1 VRVPPTDLPRR
12 PARRRGRVGLIVIAA
27 VVFVL
32 LISLR
37 GIAGFWTDYLWFREL
52 KQTGV
57 WRGVLGT
64 KIMLAVVF
72 SVVFFA
78 LLFVDLIIADRIA
91 PKFRPAGPEEEFVER
106 YREVVG
112 QRAGLV
118 RIVVALVLTVI
129 AGPAAQGQW
138 NNWLLFRN
146 GSNVKFG
153 TTDPLFHKD
162 VSFYMFKLPFY
173 KFLIDWAF
181 ATLII
186 IVVVTLV
193 AHYLNG
199 GIRLQSPLQRVTPQV
214 KAHLSV
220 LFAVLALLKAV
231 GYYLQRY
238 ELNFS
243 TRGTV
248 QGATYTD
255 VKAQLPALKLL
266 MAISLFAAIL
276 LIVNISR
283 RGWVLPVIAVG
294 LWAFLAVAVGAAY
307 PAFIQNVRVKPNEAD
322 KERTYIA
329 RNIKATRAAFNLDP
343 GGGPTKAIAV
353 NAFANDNKLTA
364 QALADNAPTIR
375 NVRLWDKA
383 NLKTSYQQL
392 QGFRSYYEFND
403 VDVDRYTLGTPADTT
418 QVWLSLRELLPSGVP
433 NSWVNRHLVFTHGY
447 GAVMSPANAVTSAGN
462 PDLVIHDLPPKSE
475 QGAPTIDQQAAA
487 IYYGEGLPGFSVVH
501 TDQAEL
507 DYPTGTKDVT
517 TTYQGKG
524 GVKMSSV
531 LRRAAFFLRFGD
543 YNLLVS
549 GSIKP
554 SSRILYIR
562 DIKDRVR
569 KLAPFLK
576 YDGDP
581 YPVVVG
587 GRIEWIQDAYT
598 TSNKYP
604 YSQSADGS
612 RALGDLASGGFNY
625 IRNSVKIVVDAY
637 DGTMKLYAWD
647 TSDPILRVYQKAF
660 PKLFTDANEMPAAL
674 RQHLRYPEDL
684 FKVQTNMYTR
694 YHMTDPTTFY
704 KQSDLW
710 DIAQDPGSGQVTA
723 TPTTLPSVAVP
734 GQVAGPSDR
743 LDPYYLLMRLPN
755 EQQESFLIL
764 QPFVPHSDNN
774 SRKNMTAFMIA
785 KSDPGDF
792 GRLEAFVMP
801 EDQQVIG
808 PAQVDGLINQDPN
821 FSPQISLLN
830 QSGSKVIQGNLLVI
844 PVNQSLL
851 YIRPY
856 FVEAANTPVPQLKK
870 VAVVYAGKV
879 AVANTLKDALNS
891 LFGGGAQTLEQAP
904 GSSTPTPPTTPGG
917 TISPQV
923 STLLDQ
929 ALQEFTLADQALKS
943 GDLAGYQSHTKKGED
958 LVQQAASASQSST
971 TSTTTPSATT
981 TTAKPTST

>member
-12 PARRRGRVGLIVIAA
+12 RPSRPRGRVGLVVLAA
-27 VVFVL
+27 IVFVL
-32 LISLR
+32 LISIR
-37 GIAGFWTDYLWFREL
+37 GIAGFWTDYLWFGEL
-52 KQTGV
+52 HQTGV

-64 KIMLAVVF
+64 KILLAVVF
-72 SVVFFA
+72 SAVFFVVLFA
-78 LLFVDLIIADRIA
+78 DLLIADRIA

-118 RIVVALVLTVI
+118 RVVVALVLTVI

-138 NNWLLFRN
+138 NNWIMFRN
-146 GSNVKFG
+146 GSGVNFG
-153 TTDPLFHKD
+153 TKDPLFHKD
-162 VSFYMFKLPFY
+162 ISFYVFKLPFY
-173 KFLIDWAF
+173 KFLVDWAF

-186 IVVVTLV
+186 VIVVTLV

-199 GIRLQSPLQRVTPQV
+199 GIRLQSPMQRVTPQV

-220 LFAVLALLKAV
+220 LFAALALLKAV

-243 TRGTV
+243 SRGTV
-248 QGATYTD
+248 HGATYTD

-276 LIVNISR
+276 LIVNINR
-283 RGWVLPVIAVG
+283 RGWVLPVISVG
-294 LWAFLAVAVGAAY
+294 LWALLAVAVGAAY

-322 KERTYIA
+322 KERAYIA
-329 RNIKATRAAFNLDP
+329 RNITATRAAYNLEP
-343 GGGPTKAIAV
+343 RGGSGRAIAV
-353 NAFANDNKLTA
+353 NQFANDNNLTA

-375 NVRLWDKA
+375 NIRLWDKD
-383 NLKTSYQQL
+383 NLKVSYQQL

-403 VDVDRYTLGTPADTT
+403 VDVDRYQLGSPVQTT

-433 NSWVNRHLVFTHGY
+433 NTWVNRHLVFTHGY
-447 GAVMSPANAVTSAGN
+447 GAVMSPANAVTTAGN

-475 QGAPTIDQQAAA
+475 QGAPPIDQQAAA

-517 TTYQGKG
+517 TTYAGKG
-524 GVKMSSV
+524 GVKISSIF
-531 LRRAAFFLRFGD
+531 RRAAFFLRFGD
-543 YNLLVS
+543 YNLMVS

-554 SSRILYIR
+554 SSRILYVR
-562 DIKDRVR
+562 DVKDRVR

-581 YPVVVG
+581 YPVVLN
-587 GRIEWIQDAYT
+587 GRVQWVQDAYT
-598 TSNKYP
+598 ATSKYP
-604 YSQSADGS
+604 YSQPASTA
-612 RALGDLASGGFNY
+612 RTLGDLSSSGFNY
-625 IRNSVKIVVDAY
+625 VRNSVKVVVDAY
-637 DGTMKLYAWD
+637 DGTMKFYAWD
-647 TSDPILRVYQKAF
+647 PTDPILRVYQKAF
-660 PKLFTDANEMPAAL
+660 PKLFTDVKDMPAEL
-674 RQHLRYPEDL
+674 RPHLRYPEDL
-684 FKVQTNMYTR
+684 FKVQTNMFAR

-723 TPTTLPSVAVP
+723 TSTTLPAIGSAVNVP
-734 GQVAGPSDR
+734 GPNDR

-764 QPFVPHSDNN
+764 QPFVPHSSNN
-774 SRKNMTAFMIA
+774 SRKNMTAFMVA
-785 KSDPGDF
+785 KSDPTDF

-801 EDQQVIG
+801 ENQQVIG

-851 YIRPY
+851 YVRPY

-870 VAVVYAGKV
+870 VAVVYAGRV
-879 AVANTLKDALNS
+879 AVANTLKDALNA

-904 GSSTPTPPTTPGG
+904 GGTTPPPTQAPGG
-917 TISPQV
+917 GTVSPQV
-923 STLLDQ
+923 SALLDQ
-929 ALQEFTLADQALKS
+929 AIAEFTAADQALKA

-958 LVQQAASASQSST
+958 LVRQARAAQSS
-971 TSTTTPSATT
+971 SSSPSPTT
-981 TTAKPTST
+981 TTTKPASA